1 MNTKWNRKVQRVSL
15 LLNAWQK
22 DRRLSNFV
30 RALERDPFDLHSVPV
45 ALVVVASARSEKLAV
60 EPAAEPVV
68 EPAAEPAAEPAV
80 EFAAELVPVG
90 KVAVVLVEAVV
101 ELALVEVHSLSAD

>member
-68 EPAAEPAAEPAV
+68 EPAAGPAV